1 MIICAIQP
9 SEPCKSAVSPSAH
22 LPPDI
27 NGLRKILYPG
37 LHSHL
42 CTNLDHTSGGYL
54 EKIRGI
60 TG

>member
-9 SEPCKSAVSPSAH
+9 SEPCKSAVSPSAFIAGDQWVTENP
-22 LPPDI
+22 LS
-27 NGLRKILYPG
+27 GV